1 MSATGKWCSP
11 VLDDNVVPSTLG
23 PMVLLL
29 AGHDIYKDAEIF
41 SRKFGRSSFQRNVV
55 ELVFDS
61 WDMCFF
67 YIDSLGKLI
76 TMDLPRQRTNKLE
89 LEAEK
94 MGKSTEAMNLP
105 SPTQHKIQFM
115 MELQGEI
122 VKE

>member
-1 MSATGKWCSP
+1 
-11 VLDDNVVPSTLG
+11 
-23 PMVLLL
+23 MVLLL